1 MEEIASEDFPA
12 FPGKEPQIMAR
23 TVTGIYKDG
32 RIELLETPTGVREG
46 RVLVTVVEMEK
57 NSTAPR
63 YLVPGKYQTGRMSTE
78 EDFKIAEWYGED
90 EFDGG

>member
-1 MEEIASEDFPA
+1 MEGIIPLGIPV
-12 FPGKEPQIMAR
+12 FPGKEPPTMAR

-46 RVLVTVVEMEK
+46 RVLVTVVEVEGS
-57 NSTAPR
+57 NTAPR

-78 EDFKIAEWYGED
+78 EDFKIAEWHVS
-90 EFDGG
+90 